1 MPILKIYIKMHS
13 RSFFFSHQKKKK
25 KKKKNMSLRH
35 VESVVNRSFILLT
48 NVLSVTAYNTLTTKP
63 IVKKICWKNNAIFYL
78 KYRFSYSMRHNDA
91 SKATP
96 HPFPYA
102 SFPEFRQNR

>member
-13 RSFFFSHQKKKK
+13 RSFFFSNQKKKR
-25 KKKKNMSLRH
+25 KNMSLRH

-63 IVKKICWKNNAIFYL
+63 IVKKICWKNKCHFLSKISIFVL
-78 KYRFSYSMRHNDA
+78 SA
-91 SKATP
+91 S
-96 HPFPYA
+96 
-102 SFPEFRQNR
+102 

>member
-13 RSFFFSHQKKKK
+13 RSFFFTHQK

-63 IVKKICWKNNAIFYL
+63 IVKKICWKNKCHFLSKISIFVLNA
-78 KYRFSYSMRHNDA
+78 S
-91 SKATP
+91 
-96 HPFPYA
+96 
-102 SFPEFRQNR
+102 

>member
-13 RSFFFSHQKKKK
+13 RSFFFSHQKKKKKK

-63 IVKKICWKNNAIFYL
+63 IVKKICWKNKCHFLSKISIFVLNA
-78 KYRFSYSMRHNDA
+78 S
-91 SKATP
+91 
-96 HPFPYA
+96 
-102 SFPEFRQNR
+102 